1 MNIKKSGGK
10 IFGAQLTSAEKK
22 ALDMEIKRQIAEYDR
37 KHKLELQ
44 ALVLWELHEQLGFG
58 VKRLKE
64 FYNKFDISIDKL
76 LGHYQL
82 EEDDKVWLCTYKLK
96 EIGLD
101 IEKLN
106 EGR

>member
-22 ALDMEIKRQIAEYDR
+22 ALDMEIKRQIAEYDK

-44 ALVLWELHEQLGFG
+44 ALILWELHEQLGFG
-58 VKRLKE
+58 VKRLKD
-64 FYNKFDISIDKL
+64 FYNKFDISIDEMIERYNL
-76 LGHYQL
+76 
-82 EEDDKVWLCTYKLK
+82 EDDDRLWLCTYKLK

>member
-22 ALDMEIKRQIAEYDR
+22 ALDMEIKRQIAEYDK

-44 ALVLWELHEQLGFG
+44 ALILWELHEQLGFG
-58 VKRLKE
+58 VKRLKD
-64 FYNKFDISIDKL
+64 FYNKFDISIDEMIERYHL
-76 LGHYQL
+76 
-82 EEDDKVWLCTYKLK
+82 EDDYRLWLCTYKLK